1 MEIIKVQNLSMA
13 YEGVSVFNNLSFSV
27 NKGEI
32 LFILGSNG
40 AGKTT
45 LIKGILGAL
54 KPQSGNIQLSGVS
67 KRDIGYLS
75 QDESGRKDF
84 PASVEEIVLSG
95 RLGSKK
101 GLPFY
106 NKTDKKEAM
115 ISLEKLGIKNLANKS
130 FNELSGGQRQRV
142 LIARALTAAEKVL
155 VLDEPTKGLDA
166 LAIEELYNIICEL
179 SKNDEMAIIV
189 VSHDS
194 VAASKYATNI
204 IRMPKEEE

>member
-1 MEIIKVQNLSMA
+1 MEIIRVQNLSMA
-13 YEGVSVFNNLSFSV
+13 YEGVPVFNNLSFGI

-45 LIKGILGAL
+45 LVKGILGTQ
-54 KPQSGNIQLSGVS
+54 KPQSGKIQLCGVT

-84 PASVEEIVLSG
+84 PASVQEIVLSG
-95 RLGSKK
+95 RIGSKK

-106 NKTDKKEAM
+106 NKADRKAAAL
-115 ISLEKLGIKNLANKS
+115 SLETLGIKELANKS
-130 FNELSGGQRQRV
+130 FNELSGGQKQRV

-155 VLDEPTKGLDA
+155 ILDEPTKGLDA
-166 LAIEELYNIICEL
+166 SATQELYNTIYEL
-179 SKNDEMAIIV
+179 NRNGEMTIIV

-194 VAASKYATNI
+194 LAASKYATNI

>member
-45 LIKGILGAL
+45 LVKGVLGIE
-54 KPQSGNIQLSGVS
+54 KPQSGKIELCGIT
-67 KRDIGYLS
+67 KREIGYLS
-75 QDESGRKDF
+75 QDESGKKDF
-84 PASVEEIVLSG
+84 PASVMEIVLSG

-106 NKTDKKEAM
+106 NKGDKMAAIM
-115 ISLEKLGIKNLANKS
+115 SLGVLGITELSDKS

-142 LIARALTAAEKVL
+142 LIARALTAAKEVL
-155 VLDEPTKGLDA
+155 ILDEPTKGLDSEA
-166 LAIEELYNIICEL
+166 VEELYKTISEL
-179 SKNDEMAIIV
+179 SEKGSMTIIV
-189 VSHDS
+189 VSHDKA
-194 VAASKYATNI
+194 AASKYATNI
-204 IRMPKEEE
+204 LRMPQEEE